1 VAALPV
7 TPVQSV
13 TKKRKLDATG
23 TAVVTTTTTT
33 TIEPFTPGASSTPL
47 KNKKGQ
53 PVQRFQRVKADE
65 VSFSHDG
72 LADNS
77 FDARVSLLFTI
88 LLRAVVEVKKLT

>member
-1 VAALPV
+1 
-7 TPVQSV
+7 
-13 TKKRKLDATG
+13 LDASG

-33 TIEPFTPGASSTPL
+33 TIEPFTPNASSTPL
-47 KNKKGQ
+47 GKGKKGQ

-77 FDARVSLLFTI
+77 FDARVSLSSLC
-88 LLRAVVEVKKLT
+88 A